1 MIIIT
6 IILIM
11 VITCALVWRSEVES
25 CGKVQELRPLQ
36 RYNRRPRRILARW
49 CDQCILWG
57 DDGDDDDDAAD
68 DDDDDEQKDK

>member
-11 VITCALVWRSEVES
+11 VITCVPVWMSEVES
-25 CGKVQELRPLQ
+25 YDKVQELRPHQ
-36 RYNRRPRRILARW
+36 RYNRRHRRILARW

-57 DDGDDDDDAAD
+57 DDNDE
-68 DDDDDEQKDK
+68 DDDEQKDK